1 MDFMELIS
9 VDPAIC
15 HGQACIRETRIP
27 VSVILDGLAEGTS
40 QAEIVTGYPTLTET
54 GVRAAA
60 AYGASP
66 APEELVLLR
75 EP

>member
-15 HGQACIRETRIP
+15 HGQTCIRGTRIP
-27 VSVILDGLAEGTS
+27 VRVILDRLAEGTS
-40 QAEIVTGYPTLTET
+40 QAEIVTGYPTLTVA

-60 AYGASP
+60 ASGASL